1 VYINTYIISYT
12 YTPTSKKKL
21 KIKYQGK
28 TPLDYQHKVLKMKNR
43 KVKQFLSGSGYS
55 GSVEGIRKE

>member
-1 VYINTYIISYT
+1 LNTREHGDT
-12 YTPTSKKKL
+12 ERGL
-21 KIKYQGK
+21 NYQGK